1 MVEDGFAQ
9 LTLSLAQRPAMEF
22 DSFFAG
28 ANVQLVSRLQA
39 LARGEV
45 HPWLYLW
52 GPEQSGRSHLLQ
64 ALTQLAQEH
73 EQRAFYLAAAEARAL
88 SPALT
93 ENLHDFQLLVID
105 DIQWLMEAPDW
116 AESLFHLYNKFK
128 DMGGVL
134 VVSATAPPG
143 RLQTGLLDL
152 RSRLQAMEVYHLQ
165 PLNDTEKA
173 RALRWLA
180 RQRGFHLSEELV
192 AFIMARSD
200 RTMAALKQVIERL
213 DELSLQQKRVVT
225 IPFVKK
231 VMGW

>member
-1 MVEDGFAQ
+1 
-9 LTLSLAQRPAMEF
+9 
-22 DSFFAG
+22 
-28 ANVQLVSRLQA
+28 
-39 LARGEV
+39 
-45 HPWLYLW
+45 
-52 GPEQSGRSHLLQ
+52 
-64 ALTQLAQEH
+64 
-73 EQRAFYLAAAEARAL
+73 
-88 SPALT
+88 
-93 ENLHDFQLLVID
+93 
-105 DIQWLMEAPDW
+105 
-116 AESLFHLYNKFK
+116 
-128 DMGGVL
+128 
-134 VVSATAPPG
+134 
-143 RLQTGLLDL
+143 
-152 RSRLQAMEVYHLQ
+152 MEVYHLQ